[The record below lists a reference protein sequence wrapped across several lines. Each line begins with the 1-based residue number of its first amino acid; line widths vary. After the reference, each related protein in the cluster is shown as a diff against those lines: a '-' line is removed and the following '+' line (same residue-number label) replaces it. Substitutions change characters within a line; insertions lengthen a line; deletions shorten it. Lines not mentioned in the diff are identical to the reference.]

1 MERHVPKDPEADH
14 AEWQL
19 FFEEG
24 DMRVFKRDSEE
35 NGMIIY
41 PVKVV
46 TKVKVSLSIIYIS
59 IAHLRGGGHLIPHAN
74 FKISTSLSLNN
85 LHTCR
90 EINISEYYF
99 LPINLISDQYL
110 TYYRT
115 L

>member
-59 IAHLRGGGHLIPHAN
+59 IAHLNSELRNLFNIIHVFMCAIMLPY
-74 FKISTSLSLNN
+74 LN
-85 LHTCR
+85 
-90 EINISEYYF
+90 
-99 LPINLISDQYL
+99 
-110 TYYRT
+110 T
-115 L
+115 LGVLNT